1 MLIPISPVMLPS
13 SSRVGMSSEVPGATL
28 DETASVVGVFGPAGR
43 VSIVRQCAAAT
54 KPSSITNCGPMT
66 KHRFIRST
74 PSVVL
79 KAAYLGHQPLDH
91 HAFDQIEH
99 WRRVAESE
107 RGNAVHWYHHVPG
120 IGDVGCCL
128 AVDQGAQS
136 AFAHLTATAPARRG
150 VLPKP
155 LVRLA
160 LSSWSYRKL
169 AGLARIAE
177 THSQA
182 P

>member
-1 MLIPISPVMLPS
+1 
-13 SSRVGMSSEVPGATL
+13 
-28 DETASVVGVFGPAGR
+28 
-43 VSIVRQCAAAT
+43 
-54 KPSSITNCGPMT
+54 MT
-66 KHRFIRST
+66 KHRFIRSS

-79 KAAYLGHQPLDH
+79 ETAYLRHQPLEDR
-91 HAFDQIEH
+91 AFDEIQH

-120 IGDVGCCL
+120 IGDVACCL
-128 AVDQGAQS
+128 AVDQGAHG
-136 AFAHLTATAPARRG
+136 AFAHLTTTAPPHRG
-150 VLPKP
+150 VLPKS

-177 THSQA
+177 THYVAHVDDSEN
-182 P
+182 

>member
-1 MLIPISPVMLPS
+1 M
-13 SSRVGMSSEVPGATL
+13 
-28 DETASVVGVFGPAGR
+28 
-43 VSIVRQCAAAT
+43 
-54 KPSSITNCGPMT
+54 TNSDPMT
-66 KHRFIRST
+66 KHRFIRSS

-91 HAFDQIEH
+91 RAFDQIQH
-99 WRRVAESE
+99 WRRVVESE
-107 RGNAVHWYHHVPG
+107 SGNAVHWSHHVPG
-120 IGDVGCCL
+120 IGDVACCL
-128 AVDQGAQS
+128 AVDQGAQG

-177 THSQA
+177 THSGDLVDDSED
-182 P
+182 